1 MIANLLR
8 FFAAVPALTIAL
20 THAGT
25 CPACWPL
32 IGGLVSSLG
41 LTFTCRNP
49 VSASA
54 HDRMPRDGHRCAGLR
69 CTTRLPAVDCG
80 GCSSWRNLDWE
91 IHPRHS
97 LVTLAGACLLVAAY
111 LWSFWLRRPG
121 TASGQSCCAPT
132 SIEEGAVPEKMTN
145 NLPIACALNQAQ
157 FAVRMELVK
166 RLVQEAKECR
176 KLPHGVGLS
185 FEPVSRRVSE
195 LAKLVDLERA
205 CCPFLTFR
213 IEASAGK
220 PVWLELTGPPAAQEI
235 IRELIPEI
243 ASND

>member
-1 MIANLLR
+1 MIANLRR

-41 LTFTCRNP
+41 LTLLAETRYLLLLMIACLAMAIAALGCGAR
-49 VSASA
+49 
-54 HDRMPRDGHRCAGLR
+54 RDYRPLIVGVVAAGVILI
-69 CTTRLPAVDCG
+69 G
-80 GCSSWRNLDWE
+80 KFILDT
-91 IHPRHS
+91 S

-111 LWSFWLRRPG
+111 LWSFWLRRRG
-121 TASGQSCCAPT
+121 KASGQSCCAST

-145 NLPIACALNQAQ
+145 NIPIACALNQKQ
-157 FAVRMELVK
+157 FAERMELVK
-166 RLVQEAKECR
+166 RLAQEAKECR

-213 IEASAGK
+213 IEASAGR

-235 IRELIPEI
+235 IRELISEI